1 MLCKIF
7 GHKWRYFITGCV
19 LRRNFRSC
27 KRCGIMQ
34 EHKELSVF
42 GWCWVTLVERS
53 TKGAKEWLKS
63 IERIR

>member
-1 MLCKIF
+1 
-7 GHKWRYFITGCV
+7 
-19 LRRNFRSC
+19 
-27 KRCGIMQ
+27 MQ